1 MYNVKNTMLSLRILN
16 KMLKNDFLKKYI
28 YIYIVLICTY

>member
-16 KMLKNDFLKKYI
+16 KILKNDFLKKYI